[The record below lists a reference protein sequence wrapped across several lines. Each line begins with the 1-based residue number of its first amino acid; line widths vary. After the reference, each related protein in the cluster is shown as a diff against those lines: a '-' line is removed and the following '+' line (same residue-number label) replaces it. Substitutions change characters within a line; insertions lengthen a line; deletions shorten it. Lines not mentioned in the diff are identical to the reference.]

1 MKKMTVFTIIGL
13 LLFICILFVFS
24 VSANEQYK
32 VNLSLTQTDQPASLA
47 RGLGDITTFN
57 KNISMDLKIKVPSIN
72 TSGGCDGNKI
82 INFKDAHIPIKIP
95 LVIEVSNDLKA
106 LNVYFK
112 TVEIEFIWDE
122 NGTVK
127 DIDK

>member
-1 MKKMTVFTIIGL
+1 MKKMTIFTIIGL
-13 LLFICILFVFS
+13 LLFVCILFAFS

-32 VNLSLTQTDQPASLA
+32 VNLSLTQTEQPASLSRA
-47 RGLGDITTFN
+47 LSNTTTFN
-57 KNISMDLKIKVPSIN
+57 KNISMDLKIKVPSLN
-72 TSGGCDGNKI
+72 LNGGCDGSKVF
-82 INFKDAHIPIKIP
+82 NFKDAHIPIKIP

-106 LNVYFK
+106 LNVYAK

-122 NGTVK
+122 NGTAK